1 MTCHEF
7 TLMFGKFS
15 SKYEL
20 ASTFDHDLEIT
31 DYAWLWKIVVC
42 SFLQHELQLE
52 LLFMKSITT
61 TTNIYFYF
69 VQGSQVH
76 DENKSRTKKIKILT
90 SSSNVSL

>member
-61 TTNIYFYF
+61 TTNIYFHF